1 MYNSLMMR
9 PHRLLLFPFATFL
22 SIALVAA
29 IKPGAPFQASARA
42 ADADGAV
49 QAQMRNVI
57 YRFTDSAAVHIK
69 SLDGELLPFKP
80 AEFPIFDKKDSFHI
94 RIASAEISI
103 AAADLASIFNSYV
116 FARPNTPLSDLSVS
130 IEKGRVKIKG
140 RLHKAGEVPIET
152 EGDLTPTSDGKILLH
167 AAKVKALHVPV
178 KKIMSLFGV
187 ETTDLIKNGK
197 IPGVESR
204 EDDLIL
210 DPALVFPPPHM
221 EGKVTAIRIEGD
233 RVAITFGDKSRTAKN
248 LQSGNYMSY
257 HGNRLG
263 FGKLTMTDADM
274 TLIDMDQA
282 DPFDFYIDRYQAQLS
297 AGYTKITPSFGL
309 RVYMKDLNKL
319 GKLSKE
325 KTKPP
330 ATN

>member
-1 MYNSLMMR
+1 MR
-9 PHRLLLFPFATFL
+9 PHRLSLLASGIFFSFAL
-22 SIALVAA
+22 AVASN
-29 IKPGAPFQASARA
+29 PSFRA
-42 ADADGAV
+42 YANSPPADADNAV
-49 QAQMRNVI
+49 QAQMRNVT

-69 SLDGELLPFKP
+69 SLDGELVPVKP
-80 AEFPIFDKKDSFHI
+80 AEYPVFDKKDSFHI

-152 EGDLTPTSDGKILLH
+152 EGLLTPTADGKILLH

-178 KKIMSLFGV
+178 KKLMNLFGV
-187 ETTDLIKNGK
+187 EIADLIKSGK

-233 RVAITFGDKSRTAKN
+233 RVAITFGDKSHAAKN

-257 HGNRLG
+257 RGNRLA

-319 GKLSKE
+319 EKPTKQKSKN
-325 KTKPP
+325 
-330 ATN
+330 AAN

>member
-1 MYNSLMMR
+1 MGNSPR
-9 PHRLLLFPFATFL
+9 PLRHSLLAFATLL
-22 SIALVAA
+22 SFALVAA
-29 IKPGAPFQASARA
+29 INPGGHTNANSRA
-42 ADADGAV
+42 ADADNAV
-49 QAQMRNVI
+49 QAQMRNVT
-57 YRFTDSAAVHIK
+57 YRFTDSAAVHIN
-69 SLDGELLPFKP
+69 SLDGEVVPIKP
-80 AEFPIFDKKDSFHI
+80 ADYPVFDKKNSFHI

-140 RLHKAGEVPIET
+140 RLHKAGEVPFET
-152 EGDLTPTSDGKILLH
+152 EGLLTPTSDGKILLH

-178 KKIMSLFGV
+178 KGIMNLFGV
-187 ETTDLIKNGK
+187 EIADLIKSGK

-233 RVAITFGDKSRTAKN
+233 RLVIAFGDKSHAAKN

-257 HGNRLG
+257 RGNRLA

-274 TLIDMDQA
+274 TLIDMDA
-282 DPFDFYIDRYQAQLS
+282 SDPFDFYLDRYQAQLS
-297 AGYTKITPSFGL
+297 AGYTKITPTFGL

-319 GKLSKE
+319 PRSASQKKSPA
-325 KTKPP
+325 KTD
-330 ATN
+330 

>member
-1 MYNSLMMR
+1 MR
-9 PHRLLLFPFATFL
+9 PRRLSLLLFVISFTVTL
-22 SIALVAA
+22 AA
-29 IKPGAPFQASARA
+29 VKNPGAHPHASSRA
-42 ADADGAV
+42 ADADNAV
-49 QAQMRNVI
+49 QAQMRNVT

-69 SLDGELLPFKP
+69 SLDGELVPVRP
-80 AEFPIFDKKDSFHI
+80 AEYPTFDKKDSFHI

-103 AAADLASIFNSYV
+103 AAFDLASIFNSYV

-130 IEKGRVKIKG
+130 IENGRVKING

-152 EGDLTPTSDGKILLH
+152 EGLLTPTSDGKILLH

-178 KKIMSLFGV
+178 KKLMNLFGV
-187 ETTDLIKNGK
+187 EIADLIKSGK

-204 EDDLIL
+204 EGDLIL
-210 DPALVFPPPHM
+210 DPARVFPPPHM

-233 RVAITFGDKSRTAKN
+233 RVAITFGDKSHAAKN

-257 HGNRLG
+257 HGNRLA

-274 TLIDMDQA
+274 TLIDMDRA

-297 AGYTKITPSFGL
+297 AGYTKITPTFGL

-319 GKLSKE
+319 PRSATQKKSAA
-325 KTKPP
+325 KTD
-330 ATN
+330 

>member
-1 MYNSLMMR
+1 MR
-9 PHRLLLFPFATFL
+9 PHRLALLALGIFFSFAL
-22 SIALVAA
+22 AVASN
-29 IKPGAPFQASARA
+29 PSFRA
-42 ADADGAV
+42 YANSPPADADNAV
-49 QAQMRNVI
+49 QAQMRNVT

-69 SLDGELLPFKP
+69 SLDGELVPVKP
-80 AEFPIFDKKDSFHI
+80 AEYPVFDKKDSFHI

-152 EGDLTPTSDGKILLH
+152 EGLLTPTADGKILLH

-178 KKIMSLFGV
+178 KKLMNLFGV
-187 ETTDLIKNGK
+187 EIVDLIKSGK

-221 EGKVTAIRIEGD
+221 EGKVTAVRIEGD
-233 RVAITFGDKSRTAKN
+233 RVAITFGDKSHAAKN

-257 HGNRLG
+257 RGNRLA

-319 GKLSKE
+319 EKPTKQKSKN
-325 KTKPP
+325 
-330 ATN
+330 AAN

>member
-1 MYNSLMMR
+1 MR
-9 PHRLLLFPFATFL
+9 PHRLALLALGIFFSFAL
-22 SIALVAA
+22 AVASN
-29 IKPGAPFQASARA
+29 PSVRA
-42 ADADGAV
+42 YPNSRPADADNAV
-49 QAQMRNVI
+49 QAQMRNVT
-57 YRFTDSAAVHIK
+57 YRFTDFAAVHIK
-69 SLDGELLPFKP
+69 SLDGELVPVKP
-80 AEFPIFDKKDSFHI
+80 AEYPVFDKKDSFHI

-130 IEKGRVKIKG
+130 IAKGRVKIKG

-152 EGDLTPTSDGKILLH
+152 EGLLTPTADGKILLH

-178 KKIMSLFGV
+178 KKLMNLFGV
-187 ETTDLIKNGK
+187 EIADLIKSGK

-221 EGKVTAIRIEGD
+221 EGKVTAVRIEGD
-233 RVAITFGDKSRTAKN
+233 RVAITFGDKSHAAKN
-248 LQSGNYMSY
+248 LRSGNYMSY
-257 HGNRLG
+257 RGNRLA
-263 FGKLTMTDADM
+263 FGKLTMADADM

-319 GKLSKE
+319 EKPTKQKSKN
-325 KTKPP
+325 
-330 ATN
+330 AAN